1 MRVLGIE
8 STAHTFGV
16 GVVED
21 GEILVDEREMIRGK
35 EGIVP
40 SEAAGFFTEVA
51 PEVVDR
57 ALEQVNG
64 EVDLVAFARGPGLP
78 PCLRVGALVARYLST
93 ALSVPLVGVN
103 HCVAHIEIGK
113 LLTGAQ
119 DPLIIYTSG
128 ANTQIIALQGDRYRI
143 FGETLDIALGN
154 LLDSFGREAG
164 LPFPAGPE
172 LDRLHAR
179 GKNYIPLPY
188 TVKGMDLTFSGL
200 LTAAVKALKDHDL
213 EDVVFSLMET
223 AYAMVV
229 EVAERAL
236 AYTGKEEIL
245 VVGGVGKSPR
255 LREMLEEMAGER
267 GVMVFYTP
275 PRYCADNGVMI
286 AYLGYLMWSSG
297 NRGSTEVDPK
307 FRTDME
313 RVTWVSPSNP
323 RDR

>member
-16 GVVED
+16 GIVE
-21 GEILVDEREMIRGK
+21 GEEILADEREMIRGK

-40 SEAAGFFTEVA
+40 AEAASFFTEVA

-57 ALEQVNG
+57 ALEQGGGN
-64 EVDLVAFARGPGLP
+64 VDIVAFARGPGLP

-93 ALSVPLVGVN
+93 AFSVPLVGVN

-113 LLTGAQ
+113 LLTGAR
-119 DPLIIYTSG
+119 DPLVIYTSG
-128 ANTQIIALQGDRYRI
+128 ANTQIIALQGNRYRI

-154 LLDSFGREAG
+154 LLDSFGRKAG

-172 LDRLHAR
+172 LDKLHAKG
-179 GKNYIPLPY
+179 GKYIPLPY
-188 TVKGMDLTFSGL
+188 TVKGMDLAFSGL
-200 LTAAVKALKDHDL
+200 LTAAVKALDHYDL
-213 EDVVFSLMET
+213 EDVAFSLMET

-236 AYTGKEEIL
+236 AYTGKGEIL

-255 LREMLEEMAGER
+255 LREMLESMADER
-267 GVMVFYTP
+267 GVRVYYTP
-275 PRYCADNGVMI
+275 PKYCADNGVMI
-286 AYLGYLMWSSG
+286 AYLGHLMWSSG
-297 NRGSTEVDPK
+297 NKGSTEVDPR

-313 RVTWVSPSNP
+313 KVTWV
-323 RDR
+323 